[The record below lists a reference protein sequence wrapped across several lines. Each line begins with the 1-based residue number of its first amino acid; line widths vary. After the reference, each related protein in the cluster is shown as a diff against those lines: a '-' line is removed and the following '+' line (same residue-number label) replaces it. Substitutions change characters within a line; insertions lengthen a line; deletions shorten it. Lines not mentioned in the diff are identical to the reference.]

1 MGYTTILDIIGS
13 VIMGGVLMITL
24 LNTHANAV
32 QNTYNYGGDVNV
44 QQGLAL
50 LVNTIDSDFRKIG
63 YSSIQTFVLNPTQVI
78 ILADTSKIKFLSDI
92 NNNGT
97 IDTVYYYLTTTSG
110 QSNSILYRMTHDN
123 VSAAVTSQYPGVSI
137 FRFAYYDSSSNQLSC
152 PVSSP
157 SKIAKINISLQ
168 MQSAQPYNG
177 VYVSTY
183 WNSTKRIAI
192 NVMNR

>member
-13 VIMGGVLMITL
+13 VIMGGVLMVTL
-24 LNTHANAV
+24 LNTSTNAV
-32 QNTYNYGGDVNV
+32 QNTYNYGGDVSV

-63 YSSIQTFVLNPTQVI
+63 YSSIQTIVLNPTQI
-78 ILADTSKIKFLSDI
+78 MILADTSKIKFLSDV

-110 QSNSILYRMTHDN
+110 QSNSILYRMTHDT
-123 VSAAVTSQYPGVSI
+123 VSTAVTYQYPGVSN
-137 FRFAYYDSSSNQLSC
+137 FKFAYYDSLGHALSC
-152 PVSSP
+152 PVSTP
-157 SKIAKINISLQ
+157 SKIAKINISLI
-168 MQSAQPYNG
+168 MQSTTAYNG
-177 VYVSTY
+177 AYVSTY
-183 WNSTKRIAI
+183 WNSTKHIAV

>member
-24 LNTHANAV
+24 LNTQTNAV

-63 YSSIQTFVLNPTQVI
+63 YSSIQTIVLNPTQVI

-110 QSNSILYRMTHDN
+110 QSNTE
-123 VSAAVTSQYPGVSI
+123 
-137 FRFAYYDSSSNQLSC
+137 
-152 PVSSP
+152 
-157 SKIAKINISLQ
+157 
-168 MQSAQPYNG
+168 
-177 VYVSTY
+177 
-183 WNSTKRIAI
+183 
-192 NVMNR
+192 